1 MNNRVIET
9 YNQLANDY
17 EHNVDKGSLFNTEY
31 ERPAMMKLL
40 PTDLKNKQIL
50 DAGCAAGWYTEQLV
64 NFGAEVTATDISPK
78 MVEATKR
85 RVGENAKVL
94 CLDLGEKLP
103 FEDETFDVIISSLVL
118 HYIKD
123 WSKTFSE
130 FQRILKPNGKL
141 LYSVHHPFMDIKLS
155 VNGDYFSK
163 ELIID
168 QWKREGKL
176 IEVPFY
182 RRPLNEIVNVTA
194 AYFTLEKLIE
204 PQPTK
209 TFEEKKPEKYENL
222 MKNAHFM
229 IVKARKEN

>member
-1 MNNRVIET
+1 MTNRVKET

-17 EHNVDKGSLFNTEY
+17 EHNVDKGSLYNTEY

-40 PTDLKNKQIL
+40 PTNLKNKKIL

-64 NFGAEVTATDISPK
+64 KLGAKVTATDISPR
-78 MVEATKR
+78 MIEATKR

-94 CLDLGEKLP
+94 CLDLEGKLP
-103 FEDETFDVIISSLVL
+103 FEEETFDVIISSLVL

-130 FQRILKPNGKL
+130 FHRILKPSGKL

-155 VNGDYFSK
+155 MNGDYFSK

-182 RRPLNEIVNVTA
+182 RRPLNEIVNETA

-209 TFEEKKPEKYENL
+209 VFEEKKPEKYEAL

-229 IVKARKEN
+229 IVKARKES

>member
-1 MNNRVIET
+1 
-9 YNQLANDY
+9 
-17 EHNVDKGSLFNTEY
+17 
-31 ERPAMMKLL
+31 
-40 PTDLKNKQIL
+40 
-50 DAGCAAGWYTEQLV
+50 
-64 NFGAEVTATDISPK
+64 

-85 RVGENAKVL
+85 RI
-94 CLDLGEKLP
+94 GEKAKILCMDLEEQLP

-123 WSKTFSE
+123 WSKPFRE
-130 FQRILKPNGKL
+130 FQRILKPNGNL
-141 LYSVHHPFMDIKLS
+141 LFSVHHPFMDIKMS
-155 VNGDYFSK
+155 VNGDYFYN

-182 RRPLNEIVNVTA
+182 RRPLHEIVNETI
-194 AYFTLEKLIE
+194 AYFSLEKLIE

-209 TFEEKKPEKYENL
+209 AFKEQEPENYEKL

-229 IVKARKEN
+229 IARARKEK

>member
-1 MNNRVIET
+1 M
-9 YNQLANDY
+9 
-17 EHNVDKGSLFNTEY
+17 
-31 ERPAMMKLL
+31 
-40 PTDLKNKQIL
+40 
-50 DAGCAAGWYTEQLV
+50 
-64 NFGAEVTATDISPK
+64 NFGVEVTAADISPK

-209 TFEEKKPEKYENL
+209 AFEEKKPEKYENL